1 MLTTN
6 DIKNKL
12 IEQYNNSNFVTDKS
26 GVKTVE
32 IIGANF
38 IADKPFILREQN
50 NEYIERELAWYK
62 CQSLYVKDIPG
73 NTPEIWNKIAS
84 SDGKINS
91 NYGWCIF
98 SDENHNQYDN
108 VLNELKINR
117 DSRRAAMIYNRPSMH
132 IDYKLNGMNDFICTF
147 SNQFFIR
154 NDKLVSLYIM
164 RSNDAIF
171 GYNNDYAWAKW
182 VQEKLANDLSIEP
195 GDLIWSASSLHVYE
209 RHFNYLK
216 I

>member
-117 DSRRAAMIYNRPSMH
+117 DSRRATMIYNRPSMH

>member
-117 DSRRAAMIYNRPSMH
+117 DSRRASMIYNRPSMH

>member
-12 IEQYNNSNFVTDKS
+12 IEQYNNSNFVTDNS

-117 DSRRAAMIYNRPSMH
+117 DSRRASMIYNRPSMH